1 MLLERSPAWHWR
13 AGGVFASPAAV
24 AELRSLGVPEAT
36 LAAVARPIPAMRVE
50 TPAGTAFELTYG
62 AETGGEP
69 AVGFDRSALDP
80 ALLDLARAAGRGRPD
95 RDDGALGR
103 AVRPPARDGD
113 PAGIRR
119 RGAGARGSWSA
130 PTARDR
136 WSPSRRAW
144 TVRRGSA
151 TGSA

>member
-1 MLLERSPAWHWR
+1 
-13 AGGVFASPAAV
+13 
-24 AELRSLGVPEAT
+24 
-36 LAAVARPIPAMRVE
+36 MRVE

-80 ALLDLARAAGRGRPD
+80 ALLDLARDAGADVLTGTTARSVELADHRHGTVIR
-95 RDDGALGR
+95 LGR
-103 AVRPPARDGD
+103 RPAT
-113 PAGIRR
+113 RR
-119 RGAGARGSWSA
+119 WRRGSWSA
-130 PTARDR
+130 PTARGR
-136 WSPSRRAW
+136 WSPSRPAW